1 MAVLILDS
9 EALSALARPRRSP
22 QRHLQVRAALRSA
35 TRRGYAVRVPS
46 AVLVELYRGSGLDE
60 PIDQEL
66 RRGYA
71 RVVTTG
77 LRIARIA
84 GHLLSRTGRG
94 SDVAIDALVVA
105 TTIRLGGGMILTHD
119 PDDLDLLAADHPNVR
134 VVAV

>member
-1 MAVLILDS
+1 
-9 EALSALARPRRSP
+9 
-22 QRHLQVRAALRSA
+22 
-35 TRRGYAVRVPS
+35 VRVPS

-105 TTIRLGGGMILTHD
+105 TTIGLGGGMILTHD